1 MTKSCLHAFA
11 LLIAFAFSGIAHA
24 DNSSAAIERLKR
36 VAVTTSLEDITA
48 RPWHVKLAVTL
59 FDAAGKNPVEAT
71 INYWQSGK
79 DSRRII
85 AIGADTDTRV
95 RSEGKTYGGSTG
107 LGVTSTAIDVFDTF
121 IQPAP
126 TLLEID
132 QSKPES
138 RRQTFG
144 KTPLDCVILA
154 HPLANITEI
163 PFGLYPTFCL
173 DTTADRL
180 LASSTGNI
188 QMSVN
193 RAGRFLDHDVSM
205 AFTLTEGKA
214 ELATAKVLELT
225 TFIPALDSFT
235 PGPELKPVVEHIVK
249 ISSGVIA
256 GLKKSGPAPTYPE
269 SARQSRTQGTVILHV
284 IIGRDGHVH
293 RLQVVSTPDADLAIS
308 ALSAVRQWI
317 YKPYIHNGEPTEV
330 DTTVIVNFNLR

>member
-1 MTKSCLHAFA
+1 MKQSSLHASA
-11 LLIAFAFSGIAHA
+11 LLIALAFSGIAHA
-24 DNSSAAIERLKR
+24 DDSSAAIERLKR
-36 VAVTTSLEDITA
+36 VATATSLEDITT
-48 RPWHVKLAVTL
+48 RPWHAKLGVTL
-59 FDAAGKNPVEAT
+59 FDADGKNPVEAT
-71 INYWQSGK
+71 IDYWQSGK
-79 DSRRII
+79 DSRRMIVV
-85 AIGADTDTRV
+85 GADTDTKL
-95 RSEGKTYGGSTG
+95 RSEGKTYSGTTG
-107 LGVTSTAIDVFDTF
+107 LGVTSTAKDVFDTF

-138 RRQTFG
+138 RRQNFG
-144 KTPLDCVILA
+144 KTPLDCVILSHRLA
-154 HPLANITEI
+154 HISQI

-180 LASSTGNI
+180 LARSTGNI

-193 RAGRFLDHDVSM
+193 RVGRFLDHDVSM

-214 ELATAKVLELT
+214 ELATAKVLDLT

-235 PGPELKPVVEHIVK
+235 PGPELKPAVEHIVK

-256 GLKKSGPAPTYPE
+256 GLKKSGQAPTYPDSGRRSHTE
-269 SARQSRTQGTVILHV
+269 GTVILHA

-308 ALSAVRQWI
+308 ALAAVRLWV
-317 YKPYIHNGEPTEV
+317 YKPYILSGEPTDV
-330 DTTVIVNFNLR
+330 DTTVVVNFNLR